1 MIRLFTL
8 YLSPFNSPT
17 MYYINSRSNSS
28 QFETID
34 GFSSKIEAL
43 RCLQE
48 YMLCMPEHEL
58 WISSR
63 ACKSWSK
70 AD

>member
-1 MIRLFTL
+1 
-8 YLSPFNSPT
+8 